1 MFVLLSLYSVPV
13 AMVLHGL
20 VQLTANGSRCFILKS
35 HIITEINLNYFLGA
49 LIALITFTLI
59 SFAPQKAYVLIMLG
73 LFPNL
78 MKFAMKFWR
87 FDIRS
92 KNSAIAAGLMMTSL
106 QLLAGVSRF
115 EIVANKALS
124 QMISHLFKCI
134 FYISLISINNHFPG
148 WLLALAAFLA
158 IMGTRVGTTILG
170 RWNENSFT
178 RYTNKLI
185 TGVSFV
191 CIIQGTYLLAV

>member
-1 MFVLLSLYSVPV
+1 
-13 AMVLHGL
+13 
-20 VQLTANGSRCFILKS
+20 
-35 HIITEINLNYFLGA
+35 
-49 LIALITFTLI
+49 
-59 SFAPQKAYVLIMLG
+59 
-73 LFPNL
+73 

-92 KNSAIAAGLMMTSL
+92 KNSAIGAGLMMTSL
-106 QLLAGVSRF
+106 QLLAGVSGPALDVFIKTQSFLF

-158 IMGTRVGTTILG
+158 IMGTRGDDNI
-170 RWNENSFT
+170 
-178 RYTNKLI
+178 K
-185 TGVSFV
+185 
-191 CIIQGTYLLAV
+191 

>member
-1 MFVLLSLYSVPV
+1 
-13 AMVLHGL
+13 
-20 VQLTANGSRCFILKS
+20 
-35 HIITEINLNYFLGA
+35 
-49 LIALITFTLI
+49 
-59 SFAPQKAYVLIMLG
+59 MLG

-92 KNSAIAAGLMMTSL
+92 KNSAIGAGLMMTSL
-106 QLLAGVSRF
+106 QLLAGVSGPALDVFYQNSKLSRF

-158 IMGTRVGTTILG
+158 IMGTRAGTTILG

-191 CIIQGTYLLAV
+191 CIIQGAYLLAAWTGPGLSKNLYPRDFRSSIDDPRNWKLDKNCQSSQT